1 MLVWLA
7 EHLVKYYSGFNVFS
21 YLTFRAIVSL
31 LTALFISLWMG
42 PRMIAHLQKL
52 SFGQVVRND
61 GPESHFSKRGTPTMG
76 GIMILTAIVIS
87 VLLWAYPSNPYVWCV
102 LVVLVGYGVIGFVD
116 DYRKVVRKDTKGL
129 IARWKYFWMSVIAL
143 GVAFALYLAGKDT
156 PATQLVVPFFKDV
169 MPQLGLF
176 YILLAYF
183 VIVGTGNAVNLTD
196 GLDGL
201 AIMPTVF
208 VAGGFALVAW
218 ATGNMNFASY
228 LHIPYLRHAG
238 ELVIVCTAIVGAGL
252 GFLWFNTYPAQ
263 VFMGDVGSLALG
275 GALGIIA
282 VLLRQEFLLVIMGG
296 VFVVETLSVILQV
309 GSFKLR
315 GQRIFRMAPI
325 HHHYELK
332 GWPEPR
338 VIVRFWIISLMLVL
352 IGLANAEGTLIMA
365 DYQGKNVVIIGL
377 GLTGLSCV
385 DFFLARGVTP
395 RVMDTRMTPPGLD
408 KLPEAVER
416 HTGSL
421 NDEWLMAADLIVA
434 SPGIALAHP
443 SLSAAAD
450 AGIEIVGDIEL
461 FCREAQAPI
470 VAITGSNGKSTV
482 TTLVGEMA
490 KAAGVNVGVGGNIG
504 LPALMLLDAECEL
517 YVLELSSFQLETTS
531 SLQAVAATILNVTED
546 HMDRYPFGLQQY
558 RAAKLRIYE
567 NAKVCVVN
575 ADDALTMPIR
585 GADER
590 CVSFGVNMGDYH
602 LNHQQGETW
611 LRVKGEKVLNVK
623 EMKLSG
629 QHNYTNALAALAL
642 ADAAGLP
649 RASSLKALTTFTGLP
664 HRFEVVLEHN
674 GVRWINDSKATNV
687 GSTEAALNGLQ
698 VDGTLHLLL
707 GGDGKSADFSPLAR
721 YLNGDNVRLYCF
733 GRDGAQLAALRPEVA
748 EQTETMEQAMRLL
761 ALRVQP
767 GDMVLLS
774 PACASLDQFKN
785 FEQRGN
791 EFARLAKELG

>member
-1 MLVWLA
+1 
-7 EHLVKYYSGFNVFS
+7 
-21 YLTFRAIVSL
+21 
-31 LTALFISLWMG
+31 
-42 PRMIAHLQKL
+42 
-52 SFGQVVRND
+52 
-61 GPESHFSKRGTPTMG
+61 
-76 GIMILTAIVIS
+76 
-87 VLLWAYPSNPYVWCV
+87 
-102 LVVLVGYGVIGFVD
+102 
-116 DYRKVVRKDTKGL
+116 
-129 IARWKYFWMSVIAL
+129 
-143 GVAFALYLAGKDT
+143 
-156 PATQLVVPFFKDV
+156 
-169 MPQLGLF
+169 
-176 YILLAYF
+176 
-183 VIVGTGNAVNLTD
+183 
-196 GLDGL
+196 
-201 AIMPTVF
+201 
-208 VAGGFALVAW
+208 
-218 ATGNMNFASY
+218 
-228 LHIPYLRHAG
+228 
-238 ELVIVCTAIVGAGL
+238 
-252 GFLWFNTYPAQ
+252 
-263 VFMGDVGSLALG
+263 
-275 GALGIIA
+275 
-282 VLLRQEFLLVIMGG
+282 
-296 VFVVETLSVILQV
+296 
-309 GSFKLR
+309 
-315 GQRIFRMAPI
+315 
-325 HHHYELK
+325 
-332 GWPEPR
+332 
-338 VIVRFWIISLMLVL
+338 
-352 IGLANAEGTLIMA
+352 MA

-416 HTGSL
+416 HTGGL

-504 LPALMLLDAECEL
+504 LPALMLLDDECEL

-687 GSTEAALNGLQ
+687 GSTEAALNGLH

-761 ALRVQP
+761 APRVQP

-791 EFARLAKELG
+791 EFARLGEGVRLMRLSLPRLKMPRLPGFSILVWISTALKGWVMGSREKDTDSLIMYDRTLLWLTFGLAAIGFIMVTSASMPIGQRLTNDPFFFAKRDGVYLILAFILGDHYAASADGVLATLRSYDATRINHPVDDRSGSGYLC